1 MVFMKKK
8 SGYGGTY
15 KTSVHTHVMNE
26 SFLGG
31 AAGKVSPYPKMIGAT
46 TL

>member
-8 SGYGGTY
+8 SGYDGTY
-15 KTSVHTHVMNE
+15 KTSVHIHVMDG
-26 SFLGG
+26 SFRGG
-31 AAGKVSPYPKMIGAT
+31 PAGTVPPYPKMIGAT